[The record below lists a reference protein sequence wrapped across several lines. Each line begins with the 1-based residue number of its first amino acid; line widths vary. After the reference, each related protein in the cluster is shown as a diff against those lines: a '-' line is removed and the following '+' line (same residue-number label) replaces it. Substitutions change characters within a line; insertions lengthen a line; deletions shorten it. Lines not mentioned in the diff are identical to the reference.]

1 MSTGAAV
8 REFVFPA
15 PSAVRTA
22 EEADRG
28 LVERFQ
34 AGEEAV
40 FEAIFRRYQDSIFGL
55 CLTVLG
61 DREKAEDAA
70 QETFLRAYA
79 NLNKVRCPG
88 RLGHWLRKIAVNVC
102 RAEMKAAARE
112 RAQAVGEDMERI
124 AAGTPGAG
132 AGRDSLRDA
141 WVQQVLASLKPEF
154 RLVLVLRD
162 VQGLSYE
169 EIVEVTGCS
178 MALVKVR
185 LHRARKAF
193 AARFLAD

>member
-1 MSTGAAV
+1 MSAGATV
-8 REFVFPA
+8 REFVFSGQPA
-15 PSAVRTA
+15 VPTA
-22 EEADRG
+22 GEADRG

-34 AGEEAV
+34 AGDETV
-40 FEAIFRRYQDSIFGL
+40 FEVIFRRYQDSIFGL

-61 DREKAEDAA
+61 DREKAEDAT

-79 NLNKVRCPG
+79 NLGKVRCPA
-88 RLGHWLRKIAVNVC
+88 RLGHWLRKIAVNAC
-102 RAEMKAAARE
+102 RAEIKAAARE
-112 RAQAVGEDMERI
+112 RAQSVGEEMERI
-124 AAGTPGAG
+124 AAAAPGAG
-132 AGRDSLRDA
+132 ASRDSLRDA
-141 WVQQVLASLKPEF
+141 WVQEVLASLKPEY
-154 RLVLVLRD
+154 RLMLVLRD

-169 EIVEVTGCS
+169 EIAAVTGCS